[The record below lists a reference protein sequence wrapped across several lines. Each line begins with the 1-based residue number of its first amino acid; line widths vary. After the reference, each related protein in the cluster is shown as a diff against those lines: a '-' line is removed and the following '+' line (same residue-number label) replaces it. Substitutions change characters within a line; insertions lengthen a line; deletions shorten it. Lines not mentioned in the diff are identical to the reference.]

1 MNKKYKEKEEEKT
14 SFTLHLGIEY
24 TQKKEAANKA
34 NINGEHEHISYSLT
48 SISSYLS
55 DHFIM
60 SPQDN

>member
-1 MNKKYKEKEEEKT
+1 MNKKKK
-14 SFTLHLGIEY
+14 
-24 TQKKEAANKA
+24 QKKKKEHPSLCTWEQNTKKIEATNKA

-48 SISSYLS
+48 SIFSYLS

>member
-1 MNKKYKEKEEEKT
+1 MNKKIQRTRRRKNI
-14 SFTLHLGIEY
+14 LHFALGNRIHR
-24 TQKKEAANKA
+24 KKEAANKA

>member
-1 MNKKYKEKEEEKT
+1 MN
-14 SFTLHLGIEY
+14 
-24 TQKKEAANKA
+24 KKEAANKA
-34 NINGEHEHISYSLT
+34 NINGEHEHISYSLN